1 MDAVADRLGSESDV
15 ARTRTV
21 VMIGS
26 DDEHGPVYV
35 AGSPLSV
42 FPGKIVPHG
51 ATSHSPPSSDQAT
64 PSSAESWSTVAVN
77 TCRPQFAMPAEGGS
91 IVTETGV
98 VPIVTYETPKLSSS
112 ESEMAMTAT

>member
-64 PSSAESWSTVAVN
+64 PSSAESWRMQILNPDRLKRTAKLGLVEVWI
-77 TCRPQFAMPAEGGS
+77 PARAGKTSDVDERGDLVG
-91 IVTETGV
+91 E
-98 VPIVTYETPKLSSS
+98 
-112 ESEMAMTAT
+112 